1 MSCRATLLVAA
12 LVLALAACTAAPA
25 GDPTP
30 TPATP
35 TPEPAS
41 PAPPTPASTRA
52 SALIPVTVSFDGVTC
67 TYAGPTVI
75 PLGSVLEWTFTT
87 TAATAEERSSWEL
100 IAFDVKPGTSFDEI
114 VTWAAENELA
124 QEPPF
129 SWPPWSIDGLGMT
142 VEELVPGAPMRTP
155 VDSYPVLA
163 SCGIK
168 EPDGEQVYP
177 AMLIE
182 VMKG

>member
-1 MSCRATLLVAA
+1 MRRRATLAA
-12 LVLALAACTAAPA
+12 TLALALAACTAAPA

-30 TPATP
+30 TP
-35 TPEPAS
+35 EPSS

-52 SALIPVTVSFDGVTC
+52 AALIPVTVSFDGVAC
-67 TYAGPTVI
+67 AYAGPTVV
-75 PLGSVLEWTFTT
+75 PLGSVLEWTFVT

-100 IAFDVKPGTSFDEI
+100 LAFDVKPGTSFEEI
-114 VTWAAENELA
+114 AAWAAENELA

-129 SWPPWSIDGLGMT
+129 IWPSWSIDGLGMT
-142 VEELVPGAPMRTP
+142 VEQLVPGAPMRTP
-155 VDSYPVLA
+155 VDFYPVLA

-168 EPDGEQVYP
+168 EPDGEQVFP
-177 AMLIE
+177 ATLIE